1 MTFKQD
7 YPCFAPYGRAGACQ
21 HAWEEFIKRS
31 PAEISGSL
39 VQDGKFLYKGEDIR
53 ATIVVQFCQRQT
65 PLFINML
72 LNACLA
78 GLLAIPAAV
87 NAQAVCNSYTIPV
100 EVNDVSNQ
108 LILAP
113 TLDLTTIAGVES
125 LLGSVL
131 GLLGQ
136 LLKLA
141 PVSGT
146 FNIAA
151 QYCEPGANSGA
162 PAARATEVQL
172 LLHGVPYNS
181 PNDPGGEQY
190 SWVDFATA
198 QGYPVLAIDNLG
210 AGDSD
215 KADPIT
221 EVQQPLQTA
230 IIHLI
235 TQQLRAGSL
244 PFGPKA
250 SKVIFV
256 GHSLSSVIGNGIAS
270 RWPDDFDAMIL
281 TGYSYD
287 FVPAIIGLLTTMLV
301 PAQVQDPARFPLSE
315 FPPGY
320 LTFNSSQGKLAAYYA
335 EEGSYDP
342 DLAAYDFAHQDT
354 ITVGQIVTAFAG
366 LEAAADY
373 TGDVFVLT
381 GQEDAFFCGP
391 LGTRE
396 LGEQDCGQGP
406 TSIPAQ
412 SASFFPGSKN
422 FQYYVAQNTAH
433 ATTLGYTAIE
443 DIANAH
449 RFLSRAG
456 Y

>member
-1 MTFKQD
+1 
-7 YPCFAPYGRAGACQ
+7 
-21 HAWEEFIKRS
+21 
-31 PAEISGSL
+31 
-39 VQDGKFLYKGEDIR
+39 
-53 ATIVVQFCQRQT
+53 
-65 PLFINML
+65 ML

-78 GLLAIPAAV
+78 SLLAIPAAV
-87 NAQAVCNSYTIPV
+87 RAQAVCNSYTIPV
-100 EVNDVSNQ
+100 EVKDVQNQ

-113 TLDLTTIAGVES
+113 TLDLGSVAGIES

-131 GLLGQ
+131 GLVGQ
-136 LLKLA
+136 LLKYS

-146 FNIAA
+146 YNIAA
-151 QYCEPGANSGA
+151 QYCEPSPDSGA
-162 PAARATEVQL
+162 PAARANEVQL
-172 LLHGVPYNS
+172 LLHGQ
-181 PNDPGGEQY
+181 PNDPEGEQY
-190 SWVDFATA
+190 SWVDFATG
-198 QGYPVLAIDNLG
+198 QGYPVLALDNLG
-210 AGDSD
+210 AGNSD
-215 KADPIT
+215 KANPIT

-230 IIHLI
+230 ILHLI

-270 RWPDDFDAMIL
+270 RWPTDFDAMIL
-281 TGYSYD
+281 TGYSFD
-287 FVPAIIGLLTTMLV
+287 FVPAIISLLTTMLV
-301 PAQVQDPARFPLSE
+301 PAQVQDPERFPISD

-320 LTFNSSQGKLAAYYA
+320 LTFNSSEGKLAAYYA

-342 DLAAYDFAHQDT
+342 DLAAYDYAHQDT
-354 ITVGQIVTAFAG
+354 ITVGQLVTAFAG
-366 LEAAADY
+366 LEAATNY
-373 TGDVFVLT
+373 TGDVFILT
-381 GQEDAFFCGP
+381 GQEDALFCGP

-396 LGEQDCGQGP
+396 LGTQDCGLGP

-412 SASFFPGSKN
+412 SSSFFPVSKN

-443 DIANAH
+443 DMANAH